1 VTFYTENFRNATGA
15 DLSKSSASRATFARA
30 AVFAEFRPRDARAID
45 YCNFVDRRPKEP
57 PGQLSGTREAP
68 SPSRALPR
76 GLFPN
81 PQTKE
86 TSK

>member
-1 VTFYTENFRNATGA
+1 MTFYTEIYRNATGA
-15 DLSKSSASRATFARA
+15 NPTAPRTTFARA

-81 PQTKE
+81 PQPKE